1 MTIQRSSS
9 WAINYKDVCL
19 SHNHSYTRRQS
30 ESTQVSAPMQ
40 ACVQK
45 SNLDQILIKIF
56 ALQWDELRL
65 YCDKMSNSS
74 NWCLHWVEL
83 WGEQL
88 FKTLHPWFASTD
100 SNFCAHRHFIVSA
113 PAILSHQQAHAKLSL
128 SGKSSP
134 FTAPVIASVE
144 NLQFKHISAELCD
157 LIYSRSIWEIS
168 AQYQSG
174 RDCISKHVAS

>member
-1 MTIQRSSS
+1 MINTEIQMTIQRSSS

-74 NWCLHWVEL
+74 NRCLHWVEL

-100 SNFCAHRHFIVSA
+100 SNFCAHRHFIVSRQCLRQ
-113 PAILSHQQAHAKLSL
+113 PYFPTSRPTPNFPYLVKVPLLRPLLLHQ
-128 SGKSSP
+128 
-134 FTAPVIASVE
+134 
-144 NLQFKHISAELCD
+144 
-157 LIYSRSIWEIS
+157 
-168 AQYQSG
+168 
-174 RDCISKHVAS
+174 